1 LLAYAIA
8 QTLNIELEQQSPHR
22 KSALKI
28 LSVSSFFRLI
38 HAPNFAYINTFS
50 FVTYSYQLDTTIKK
64 GSGKKYLLREIIAV
78 DERGPPHQTERFYF
92 L

>member
-1 LLAYAIA
+1 M
-8 QTLNIELEQQSPHR
+8 
-22 KSALKI
+22 
-28 LSVSSFFRLI
+28 
-38 HAPNFAYINTFS
+38 
-50 FVTYSYQLDTTIKK
+50 TYSYQLDTTIKK

>member
-1 LLAYAIA
+1 LSV
-8 QTLNIELEQQSPHR
+8 ELEQKLPYR

-28 LSVSSFFRLI
+28 LSVSSLLRLI
-38 HAPNFAYINTFS
+38 HVPDFAYQETFR

-64 GSGKKYLLREIIAV
+64 GSGTKYLLREIIAV
-78 DERGPPHQTERFYF
+78 YERGPPHQTERFYF